1 MEERCE
7 TCRFFGPGHS
17 AVVGGFC
24 RRRAPASNEWF
35 PVTRPEQ
42 WCGEWEESEE
52 RVKAEI
58 NEQNKHATG
67 RWLVGLVIDRLR
79 EASGLLQS
87 NAFDNSIETIAAN
100 LDALIMELEGVL
112 NDR

>member
-1 MEERCE
+1 
-7 TCRFFGPGHS
+7 
-17 AVVGGFC
+17 
-24 RRRAPASNEWF
+24 
-35 PVTRPEQ
+35 VTRPEQ